1 MFLRGS
7 SSPDKLLLFSPALQ
21 PKLGPAFLRLLN
33 RYVPFLHQLLGGIML
48 PGSNGSPYGHH
59 NQLQLAVKV
68 SGALAGPLKRRQGPG
83 RQASRATRS
92 SSAWPAA
99 AWATSTRAPP
109 GRRRRADPL
118 RTTRCCWA
126 WSWRGRRSGAAM
138 RGTCALAFG
147 ATVFKAELRE
157 RCETF
162 HRVCPRSF
170 EFFLQILRCSCIRF
184 SLSFLRLGL
193 ETPGFW
199 RRAATRSSLKP
210 SEQPK
215 ETSSGRWAIVEVVG
229 F

>member
-1 MFLRGS
+1 M
-7 SSPDKLLLFSPALQ
+7 
-21 PKLGPAFLRLLN
+21 LGPAFLRLLN

-83 RQASRATRS
+83 QASRATRS
-92 SSAWPAA
+92 STAWPAA

-109 GRRRRADPL
+109 GRRRRADPP

-170 EFFLQILRCSCIRF
+170 DFFLQILRCSLIFIEFLASRPRNSRF
-184 SLSFLRLGL
+184 LAPGSYKKLAEAFRATEGDVLWTLGD
-193 ETPGFW
+193 
-199 RRAATRSSLKP
+199 R
-210 SEQPK
+210 
-215 ETSSGRWAIVEVVG
+215 
-229 F
+229 